1 MSKTF
6 NSFDL
11 IVICSLLW
19 NLLKALVKVLVA
31 AVIFAAVLKSSVTTH
46 IPPPTTASE
55 YSVNVA

>member
-19 NLLKALVKVLVA
+19 NLLKALVKVIIVLIILVTLA
-31 AVIFAAVLKSSVTTH
+31 FFIAEILTYA
-46 IPPPTTASE
+46 
-55 YSVNVA
+55 

>member
-31 AVIFAAVLKSSVTTH
+31 AVIFAAVIWFFVE
-46 IPPPTTASE
+46 AV
-55 YSVNVA
+55 VNA